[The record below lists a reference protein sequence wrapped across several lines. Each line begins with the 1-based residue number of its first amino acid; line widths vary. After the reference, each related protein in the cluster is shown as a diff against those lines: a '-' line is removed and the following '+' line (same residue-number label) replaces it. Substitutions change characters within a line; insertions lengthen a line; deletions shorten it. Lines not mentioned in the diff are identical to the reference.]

1 MNKQEFFHRPATVGE
16 ILGSKIV
23 HYASKDIAEKVMALA
38 KREGLI
44 IPEIVP
50 DNYDSRMRFLKRAP
64 QVVLDTGK
72 TQYDAIRQQITPEKA
87 QRKAMGNLENK
98 EYCGFAWKSLRR
110 NEFKRGTLDESVK
123 GAKLFAWTELSGCE
137 IEARPYNNSEAE
149 FYGGK
154 FKLWIPSRT
163 EKHGRHE
170 LTAESVPLKKS
181 KFNPVIWTDL
191 TFTHYCGI
199 TGNDFSYRY
208 VKSEDFCA
216 HEVAALEKLAQKQ
229 FMELRNRVPY
239 EFIPFPIPTEET
251 VRYYNKLTG
260 QIMVQY
266 AVDGK
271 KRKRP
276 LNKAEREILLWDFVR
291 INGYEA
297 SFGVKNRKI
306 VDYEWQSAA

>member
-1 MNKQEFFHRPATVGE
+1 MNKEGFFYRPSTVGE
-16 ILGSKIV
+16 ILGGKTVRYVSR
-23 HYASKDIAEKVMALA
+23 DIAEKILELGQ
-38 KREGLI
+38 KEGLI
-44 IPEIVP
+44 VPEIVP
-50 DNYDSRMRFLKRAP
+50 DNYESRMKFLKRAP
-64 QVVLDTGK
+64 QVVLDVGES
-72 TQYDAIRQQITPEKA
+72 QYDAIRWQITPAIA
-87 QRKAMGNLENK
+87 QKKAMRNLENR

-110 NEFKRGTLDESVK
+110 NEFKRGTLDESIK
-123 GAKLFAWTELSGCE
+123 GTKLFAWTELSGNA
-137 IEARPYNNSEAE
+137 IEAKPYNNADVG

-163 EKHGRHE
+163 PKHTRYE
-170 LTAESVPLKKS
+170 ITAESVPLKNS

-191 TFTHYCGI
+191 AFTHYCGI

-229 FMELRNRVPY
+229 FMISRNRVLY
-239 EFIPFPIPTEET
+239 DFIPFPIPTEET
-251 VRYYNKLTG
+251 VRYYNKLAA

-266 AVDGK
+266 VDLNGK

-291 INGYEA
+291 IRGYEN
-297 SFGVKNRKI
+297 SFGAKGKV
-306 VDYEWQSAA
+306 VGY